1 MNGTC
6 QLKWLVSITLNSYY
20 LKVQREIEACRLSSQ
35 FWWQRKWIKLLHTCF
50 HNPIPTVCCVT
61 FHFYWEPPSPP
72 PGAPYSDI
80 LRNSP
85 FLYFILLISTQVS
98 REVICIFLYIFTPWL
113 FTGRKISFSS
123 VNHSDLKLRLAPI
136 TWFAIWLAP
145 IVYACPLW
153 LAGWSSR
160 LYKWHLFYAFSSWR
174 EKECRWNLL
183 PNIRMFRWAIQ

>member
-1 MNGTC
+1 M
-6 QLKWLVSITLNSYY
+6 KLVAFLASFRGKGSESSCYTPVSTTPFLQSAMLLFTSIGSPL
-20 LKVQREIEACRLSSQ
+20 
-35 FWWQRKWIKLLHTCF
+35 
-50 HNPIPTVCCVT
+50 PT
-61 FHFYWEPPSPP
+61 P
-72 PGAPYSDI
+72 APYSDI

-123 VNHSDLKLRLAPI
+123 VNDSDLKLRLAPI

-145 IVYACPLW
+145 IVHACPLW
-153 LAGWSSR
+153 LADLSSR
-160 LYKWHLFYAFSSWR
+160 LYKWNLFYAFSSWR

-183 PNIRMFRWAIQ
+183 PNIRMFRWAV

>member
-35 FWWQRKWIKLLHTCF
+35 FSWQRKWIKLLHTRV
-50 HNPIPTVCCVT
+50 HNPIPTVCYVT
-61 FHFYWEPPSPP
+61 FHFYWEPPPP
-72 PGAPYSDI
+72 PPPPTPISSEIHPFCISYYLF
-80 LRNSP
+80 LRK
-85 FLYFILLISTQVS
+85 F
-98 REVICIFLYIFTPWL
+98 RERLCIFLHIFTPWL

-123 VNHSDLKLRLAPI
+123 VNHSDLKLCLAPI

-145 IVYACPLW
+145 LVYACPLW
-153 LAGWSSR
+153 LADWSSR

-183 PNIRMFRWAIQ
+183 PNIRMLRWAIQ

>member
-1 MNGTC
+1 M
-6 QLKWLVSITLNSYY
+6 KLVAFLASFGGKGSESSCYTPVSTTPFLQSAMLLFTSIG
-20 LKVQREIEACRLSSQ
+20 SS
-35 FWWQRKWIKLLHTCF
+35 L
-50 HNPIPTVCCVT
+50 PT
-61 FHFYWEPPSPP
+61 PAS
-72 PGAPYSDI
+72 YSDV

-98 REVICIFLYIFTPWL
+98 REVICIFLNIFTPWL

>member
-35 FWWQRKWIKLLHTCF
+35 FSWQRKWIKLLHTRVY
-50 HNPIPTVCCVT
+50 NPIPTVCYVT
-61 FHFYWEPPSPP
+61 FPFYWEPPPP
-72 PGAPYSDI
+72 PRAPPTPISSEIHPFCISYYLF
-80 LRNSP
+80 LRK
-85 FLYFILLISTQVS
+85 F
-98 REVICIFLYIFTPWL
+98 RERLCIFLHIFTPWL

-123 VNHSDLKLRLAPI
+123 VNHSDLKLRLVPI
-136 TWFAIWLAP
+136 TWFAIWLGP

-153 LAGWSSR
+153 LADLSSR

-183 PNIRMFRWAIQ
+183 PNIRMFRWAV

>member
-1 MNGTC
+1 M
-6 QLKWLVSITLNSYY
+6 KLVAFLASFRGKGSESSCYTPVSTTPFLQSAMLLFTSIGRSL
-20 LKVQREIEACRLSSQ
+20 
-35 FWWQRKWIKLLHTCF
+35 
-50 HNPIPTVCCVT
+50 PT
-61 FHFYWEPPSPP
+61 P
-72 PGAPYSDI
+72 APYSDV

-98 REVICIFLYIFTPWL
+98 REVICIFLNIFTPWL

>member
-6 QLKWLVSITLNSYY
+6 QLKWLVSITFNSYY
-20 LKVQREIEACRLSSQ
+20 LKVQKEIEACRLSSQ
-35 FWWQRKWIKLLHTCF
+35 FSWQRKWIKLLHIRG
-50 HNPIPTVCCVT
+50 HNPIPTVCYVT
-61 FHFYWEPPSPP
+61 FHFYWEPPPP
-72 PGAPYSDI
+72 APFPDI

-98 REVICIFLYIFTPWL
+98 REVMYFSLHFHALTFHWP
-113 FTGRKISFSS
+113 KISFSS

-145 IVYACPLW
+145 IVHACPLW
-153 LAGWSSR
+153 LADLSSR
-160 LYKWHLFYAFSSWR
+160 LYRWHLFYAFSSWR
-174 EKECRWNLL
+174 EKECRWKLL